1 MVLFRAGDIVW
12 HLTTPFA
19 WPAILHKKQA
29 SAAFYKFTY
38 FEDGQTWEQV
48 KHPVDELK
56 PFWGIS
62 WLTYCRSLKVRE
74 KQQFHVHLRHATKI
88 YLSTCM
94 ITM

>member
-56 PFWGIS
+56 PFWESLGS
-62 WLTYCRSLKVRE
+62 HTAARSKSGKSNNFTYTCDTPPK
-74 KQQFHVHLRHATKI
+74 
-88 YLSTCM
+88 ST
-94 ITM
+94 